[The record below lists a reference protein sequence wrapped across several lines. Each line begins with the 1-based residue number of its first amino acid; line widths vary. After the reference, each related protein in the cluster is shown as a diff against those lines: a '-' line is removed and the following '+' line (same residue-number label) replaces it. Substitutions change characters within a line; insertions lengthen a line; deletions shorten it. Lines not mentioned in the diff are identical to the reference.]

1 METSQFTVN
10 EWLDLIGVLARDIVR
25 SKMAIKRLDESEPI
39 LSELMKL
46 SREEY
51 QRDLELAERLLAKVK
66 ELPLAEG

>member
-25 SKMAIKRLDESEPI
+25 SKMAIKRLDESEPV
-39 LSELMKL
+39 LSELRKL